1 MSFFPFSGPY
11 MFPNIDPVALS
22 LGPVTIRWY
31 ALSYLLGFVATLS
44 LACFFNAWREKPFK
58 NEKFFE
64 VFSWGVWGV
73 LLGGRLGYVLFY
85 KPLYFIANPLDILAL
100 WKGGMSFHGGAM
112 GLFVGVWLYCRR
124 RGIKVWY
131 FTDLICLAAPCA
143 LFFGRLANFAN
154 GELWGRPTAVPWA
167 VIFPHVDALPRHP
180 SQLYEA
186 LLEGIVL
193 FLLLVLAARV
203 FRLLRFAGGVTGL
216 SMMGYATM
224 RFTVEFFREPDA
236 HLGLLFGLVSQG
248 QLLSLLFLLCGV
260 VLFAYALKAGSKVRE
275 GEGLRS

>member
-1 MSFFPFSGPY
+1 MSSFTSRFTSSPTRWTYWLCGREACPFTAARWGCLSECGC
-11 MFPNIDPVALS
+11 IVVVAS
-22 LGPVTIRWY
+22 
-31 ALSYLLGFVATLS
+31 
-44 LACFFNAWREKPFK
+44 
-58 NEKFFE
+58 
-64 VFSWGVWGV
+64 
-73 LLGGRLGYVLFY
+73 
-85 KPLYFIANPLDILAL
+85 
-100 WKGGMSFHGGAM
+100 
-112 GLFVGVWLYCRR
+112 
-124 RGIKVWY
+124 IKVWY

-248 QLLSLLFLLCGV
+248 QLLSLLFFLCGV